1 MKADLHVHTSYSYDS
16 LASPG
21 EMVQAALQ
29 RGIDCIAI
37 CDHQTTKGALEAIR
51 LASGKPILIIPGI
64 EIKSKEGDIL
74 GLNVKKTIPNYL
86 SVQETIREIKT
97 GGGMAILP
105 HPFGFN
111 CGFRGDF
118 KKIIS
123 IIDGIEV
130 LNATIF
136 GTGNKKA
143 LSFAQKHNLPMIAG
157 SDAHSPRFLGRAYI
171 EIPGQGL
178 SINEI
183 FEKIKKRE
191 VQIRGK
197 EANFLE
203 KIVDHSI
210 RNIIKTKSYVSR
222 EKRKI

>member
-16 LASPG
+16 LASPR

-37 CDHQTTKGALEAIR
+37 CDHQTIKGALEAVR
-51 LASGKPILIIPGI
+51 LASDKPILIISGI
-64 EIKSKEGDIL
+64 EIKSREGDIL
-74 GLNVKKTIPNYL
+74 GLNVKKTIPNHL
-86 SVQETIREIKT
+86 SAQETIREIKT
-97 GGGMAILP
+97 VGGIAIIP

-111 CGFRGDF
+111 CSFRGDF

-136 GTGNKKA
+136 GAGNKKA
-143 LSFAQKHNLPMIAG
+143 LSFAQKHNLPITAG
-157 SDAHSPRFLGRAYI
+157 SDAHSPRFLGQAYL

-183 FEKIKKRE
+183 FEKIKSRE
-191 VQIRGK
+191 VQIGGK
-197 EANFLE
+197 EANLLE
-203 KIVDHSI
+203 KIIDHSI